1 MSAARK
7 KKNTNKVLINQYF
20 AVFEKYAVF
29 KGRARRREFWT
40 FFFFNVAI
48 GVALGILS
56 RFVGVGR
63 LFYIASGLFSIVI
76 LIPNIA
82 VSVRRLHDTNRSG
95 LWLLLGLIPLI
106 GLIIL
111 IVWAVQEGTRGRNR
125 YGQNPKGR

>member
-7 KKNTNKVLINQYF
+7 KKTTFNVLIKQYF

-40 FFFFNVAI
+40 FFFFNLVI
-48 GVALGILS
+48 GLALGALY
-56 RFVGVGR
+56 RFPGLGR
-63 LFYIASGLFSIVI
+63 LFYVASGLFSLLI

-111 IVWAVQEGTRGRNR
+111 IVWAVQEGTHGRNR